1 MQYPYIPNSNE
12 AVRKEMLDFIGAKSV
27 EDIYSFIPDE
37 VRMKK
42 PLDIPAPFTTE
53 QELSKHMN
61 STSSARAAMTTMF
74 PPSATRSTAAASS
87 SPLTA
92 AIPTPTTASARRSSS
107 SPA

>member
-27 EDIYSFIPDE
+27 EEIYSFIPDE

-61 STSSARAAMTTMF
+61 SILAEDSTCEENISFLGAGSTSMSSASR
-74 PPSATRSTAAASS
+74 
-87 SPLTA
+87 
-92 AIPTPTTASARRSSS
+92 PTTAARPLPRR
-107 SPA
+107 